1 MLDMLLNLQPQAFA
15 EGKAKESGEKQIGK
29 LLQELGLGE
38 VDGVK
43 DFVSM
48 LEGEQQALTEKGF
61 EEAKQVVLDLAKSG
75 KEVASELGLEILS
88 QLSQS
93 QSQSQSQETHISN
106 GNPELQAKM
115 AAMNMQGSNSNN
127 KEQVAEL
134 LNSERDGAKVRPQSL
149 LEKLGLA
156 KEAPRGE
163 KAVHSDNIMKEVARL
178 RASGPDLT
186 LMKNTKSKGMIQK
199 PALVSAEDFLGQ
211 KQLQGVDPEV
221 SSDQVKAK
229 VSAQMLQKYENG
241 QKVVDRQMIS
251 LKAPTPQV
259 STEGLTK
266 TTTVSLEEEAKALD
280 ASKVLKDVGL
290 MKVPDAPKAAG
301 NNANNIDM
309 GKANTL
315 DMSKLDM
322 SKPQQVIDRIVE
334 YIDKAQFERTQKLD
348 LVVKHEKLGQFHMQV
363 SKSGVNSELIDLK
376 IQAQG
381 AEMHNF
387 FKDHEFDLMK
397 TLTKN
402 GIRLGD
408 FKLTQG
414 SESSSFSQSSD
425 SNKEGQ
431 TSQGQKFSQGQDQD
445 KEQANKDSQRRRT
458 LWEQY
463 QERHGA

>member
-15 EGKAKESGEKQIGK
+15 EGKAKESGEKQVEK
-29 LLQELGLGE
+29 LLQELGLGK

-61 EEAKQVVLDLAKSG
+61 EEAKQVVLDLGNSG
-75 KEVASELGLEILS
+75 KEAASELGLEILS

-93 QSQSQSQETHISN
+93 QDAHASN
-106 GNPELQAKM
+106 GNAELQAKLS
-115 AAMNMQGSNSNN
+115 AMSMQGSNSNS
-127 KEQVAEL
+127 KEQAVEL
-134 LNSERDGAKVRPQSL
+134 INSEKEVQNVRPQSL

-163 KAVHSDNIMKEVARL
+163 KTAHSDSILKEVARL
-178 RASGPDLT
+178 RASGPDIT
-186 LMKNTKSKGMIQK
+186 LAKNTKSKGMIQK

-221 SSDQVKAK
+221 GLEQAKAK

-251 LKAPTPQV
+251 LKGPTPQV
-259 STEGLTK
+259 STEGLLK
-266 TTTVSLEEEAKALD
+266 SSNLSLDDEAQALD
-280 ASKVLKDVGL
+280 SSKVLKDVGL

-315 DMSKLDM
+315 DMGKLDM

-381 AEMHNF
+381 AEIHNF
-387 FKDHEFDLMK
+387 FKEHELDLMK
-397 TLTKN
+397 TLSKN
-402 GIRLGD
+402 GVRLGD

-414 SESSSFSQSSD
+414 PENSSFSQSSD
-425 SNKEGQ
+425 NNKDGQ
-431 TSQGQKFSQGQDQD
+431 TGQGQKFFQGQDQD
-445 KEQANKDSQRRRT
+445 KDQANKDSQRRRT

-463 QERHGA
+463 QERYGA